1 MRKGKILAIVAS
13 VVMACGLCG
22 VFAGCGGGNDKEIY
36 VAAHEG
42 AYGKAF
48 WGDIKTAF
56 EEAFKEEGYK
66 VRIEASSTIDKTVK
80 PQIQAGDGSGPDV
93 MYYGTNQTTGLTAE
107 LLKNGN
113 VLDLSS
119 VLDEN
124 VPSENGKL
132 KDKINSGFLVPSVTD
147 PTNTGKTMLL
157 PLFYSV
163 NGLYYNKKLVTDP
176 VSTWSQISQLSPS
189 AGTYG
194 FAYPRGGYMDN
205 AILAGMYTA
214 LDAKTN
220 TADFEKYRSFD
231 KSIYEN
237 ANVKKL
243 FADLAA
249 IHTVFPQGNDF
260 AEFISTGTD
269 VNDNT
274 KNFYD
279 GKYMYFPGG
288 SFMKTDAEKAKLLND
303 ESLKDSEVGFMA
315 YPGLNADD
323 ERYVVSMPEQI
334 FALKTG
340 NETKQEI
347 AKKFISFLYSDK
359 AVKLFAKHD
368 AMIPVNNAAALA
380 KEGGM
385 SDYTLSIFGVVNE
398 ANVKPIISSFT
409 TFAVEGYTENF
420 KQAVC
425 FGMDS
430 AMGHRVGA
438 PADLNGNN
446 KSDDQESKDTFKG
459 DSAYWI
465 KRITYLIDLRNA

>member
-66 VRIEASSTIDKTVK
+66 VRIEASTTIDKIVK

-93 MYYGTNQTTGLTAE
+93 MYYGSNQSSGLTAE
-107 LLKNGN
+107 LLKSN
-113 VLDLSS
+113 S
-119 VLDEN
+119 VLELTGLLDAN
-124 VPSENGKL
+124 VSGESGKL

-176 VSTWSQISQLSPS
+176 VSTWAQISQVSPA

-231 KSIYEN
+231 KSVYEN

-243 FADLAA
+243 FTDLAA
-249 IHTVFPQGNDF
+249 INAVFPTGNDF
-260 AEFISTGTD
+260 TELTADSTD
-269 VNDNT
+269 VNQNT

-288 SFMKTDAEKAKLLND
+288 SFMKTDAEKANLLND
-303 ESLKDSEVGFMA
+303 NSLKDSEVGFMA

-323 ERYVVSMPEQI
+323 ERYVVSMPEQV
-334 FALKTG
+334 FALNTG

-347 AKKFISFLYSDK
+347 SKKFISFLYSDT
-359 AVKLFAKHD
+359 AVKLFAKHN

-409 TFAVEGYTENF
+409 TFAVEGYDENF

-438 PADLNGNN
+438 PADLNNN
-446 KSDDQESKDTFKG
+446 GVQDNKEASTAFKG
-459 DSAYWI
+459 DADYWI
-465 KRITYLIDLRNA
+465 KRIVNLIDKRA